1 MLNESQIKQVLFI
14 IVSGKGVIPYK
25 KITLLTVI
33 ICVWS
38 LCCSIWVDRKLHF
51 LQILLGF
58 FDAFLR
64 CVEFDLIS
72 TNFITFVLHNNHC
85 LCKYQRYSVFLF
97 SLISKKIHAP

>member
-1 MLNESQIKQVLFI
+1 MKIFLTSLLGQLARTLEEVGKARVEKLTLEFLNRHSYFSQTWGMLNESQIKQVLVI

-51 LQILLGF
+51 LQILLG
-58 FDAFLR
+58 
-64 CVEFDLIS
+64 I
-72 TNFITFVLHNNHC
+72 
-85 LCKYQRYSVFLF
+85 
-97 SLISKKIHAP
+97 